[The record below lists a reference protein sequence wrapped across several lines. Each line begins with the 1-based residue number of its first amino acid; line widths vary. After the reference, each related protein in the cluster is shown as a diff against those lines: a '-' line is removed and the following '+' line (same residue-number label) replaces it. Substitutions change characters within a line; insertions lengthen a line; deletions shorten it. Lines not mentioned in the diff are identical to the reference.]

1 MANIMNL
8 YMVHVGYY
16 DKNIGDGIYEV
27 HLNYFVAAQ
36 NPKEAKTKTQS
47 FDQFKEKYD
56 KMYLTRFEKLFT
68 KAAFKTLNSISSSKK
83 QIERERDRTINKLE
97 KELDN
102 NIKELLNSI

>member
-1 MANIMNL
+1 MINIMNL

-47 FDQFKEKYD
+47 FDQFKEKSMHIDGIKAVSYTH
-56 KMYLTRFEKLFT
+56 LTLPT
-68 KAAFKTLNSISSSKK
+68 KDSV
-83 QIERERDRTINKLE
+83 
-97 KELDN
+97 
-102 NIKELLNSI
+102 

>member
-1 MANIMNL
+1 MVNIMNL

-47 FDQFKEKYD
+47 FDQFKEKSMHIDGIKEISNVDGYEVILRETSESSEETIIHYD
-56 KMYLTRFEKLFT
+56 E
-68 KAAFKTLNSISSSKK
+68 A
-83 QIERERDRTINKLE
+83 
-97 KELDN
+97 KEL
-102 NIKELLNSI
+102 